1 MNNFMGIWVLKQ
13 ECIVPVYLSTL
24 QNYVIKIRNTDFYS
38 RALILGGNQKHL
50 RTVYVQGSSWKVSKE
65 LWNELCAPHAT
76 CFIEPQFRELSNAAS
91 PKPHADCP
99 Q

>member
-50 RTVYVQGSSWKVSKE
+50 RTVYVQGSSCEKLARNCEMSFVLHMQHVS
-65 LWNELCAPHAT
+65 
-76 CFIEPQFRELSNAAS
+76 
-91 PKPHADCP
+91 
-99 Q
+99 